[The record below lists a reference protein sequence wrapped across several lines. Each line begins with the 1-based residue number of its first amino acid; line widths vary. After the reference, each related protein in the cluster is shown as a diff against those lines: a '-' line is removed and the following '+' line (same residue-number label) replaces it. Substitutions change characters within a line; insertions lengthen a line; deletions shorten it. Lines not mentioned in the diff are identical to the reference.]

1 MPKEESFQILYE
13 VKAKCSE
20 INNKVDSILRLLEI
34 LETYMTYSNLMQEMG
49 PPGGDSRIPPPSFS
63 SKGNDA
69 MNPQELQ
76 KILSSVKNNDKPMSE
91 DEFNTIFETMKQG
104 KSQEEIA
111 RMEQM
116 VQMAK
121 NFMK

>member
-1 MPKEESFQILYE
+1 MHAREEPFQILYE
-13 VKAKCSE
+13 VQAKCSE
-20 INNKVDSILRLLEI
+20 ISQKVDSILHMLEL
-34 LETYMTYSNLMQEMG
+34 LETYMTYSNLMRDLS
-49 PPGGDSRIPPPSFS
+49 PGDNSGSSHPNSS

-76 KILSSVKNNDKPMSE
+76 KILSSVKKSDKPMSE
-91 DEFNTIFETMKQG
+91 DEFNAIFESMKQG

-116 VQMAK
+116 VQMARS
-121 NFMK
+121 FMK

>member
-1 MPKEESFQILYE
+1 MSKEEPYQILYE

-20 INNKVDSILRLLEI
+20 INNKVDSILHLLEI
-34 LETYMTYSNLMQEMG
+34 LETYMTYSNMMQEMG
-49 PPGGDSRIPPPSFS
+49 PPGGGPTSPPPNFS

-76 KILSSVKNNDKPMSE
+76 KILSSVKKNDKPMSE
-91 DEFNTIFETMKQG
+91 DEFNSICETMKQG
-104 KSQEEIA
+104 KSPEEIA

-121 NFMK
+121 SFMK

>member
-1 MPKEESFQILYE
+1 MPKEEPFQVLYE

-20 INNKVDSILRLLEI
+20 INNKVDS
-34 LETYMTYSNLMQEMG
+34 NLMRDLS
-49 PPGGDSRIPPPSFS
+49 PGDNSGSSHPNSS

-76 KILSSVKNNDKPMSE
+76 KILSSVKKSDKPMSE
-91 DEFNTIFETMKQG
+91 DEFNAIFESMKQG

-116 VQMAK
+116 VQMARS
-121 NFMK
+121 FMK

>member
-1 MPKEESFQILYE
+1 MPTEEPFQVLYE

-20 INNKVDSILRLLEI
+20 INNKVDSILRLLEM
-34 LETYMTYSNLMQEMG
+34 LETYMTYSNLIQEMG
-49 PPGGDSRIPPPSFS
+49 PPGGEFKAPPPNFS

-76 KILSSVKNNDKPMSE
+76 KILSSVKKSDKPMSE
-91 DEFNTIFETMKQG
+91 DEFNAIFESMKQG

-116 VQMAK
+116 VQMARS
-121 NFMK
+121 FMK